1 MKKNI
6 DIKNRAYNKP
16 IVKNLGKIQI
26 VTQSDNK
33 GSIADNPQQPASRGS
48 RP

>member
-1 MKKNI
+1 MKSKV
-6 DIKNRAYNKP
+6 DTKNRAYTKP

-33 GSIADNPQQPASRGS
+33 GSIADNPAQPASRGS
-48 RP
+48 KA